1 MSQPLTR
8 KRSFSNRSVDTTSSQ
23 DTPKDV
29 PREVKSA
36 PYKDI
41 RCETLLAKKGS
52 FMGAAPQKTN
62 DAGRHLCKQLLEN
75 EQPVPNDS
83 LFRDDIFE
91 KTCDTIRSENEARV
105 ILDIMRLIVPSAE
118 NLANDGAT
126 KLEILKEKVNS
137 SWLQCLPLID
147 TSPQPDYSVGFREA
161 AFTEDQ
167 INKLSPFIGKDS
179 DQSSVMARFD
189 MYFPFLTC
197 EVKCGAEALSIADRQ
212 NMHSASVS
220 VKGIVELFR
229 RLGWQQKL
237 HREILA
243 FSVSHDNK
251 SVSIYGHYPL
261 IDGDKTSFYR
271 HPVRE
276 FNIRDQDGKEKWTAY
291 KFTRN
296 VYETFVP
303 IHQKRLCSAIDQ
315 LPARYDFD
323 VDPSLNFASQPQRG
337 DGDETESNLSSSQN
351 TDSIANT
358 EHTSRSSALTFKK
371 PTPLRR

>member
-8 KRSFSNRSVDTTSSQ
+8 KRSISNLGADTTSSQ

-52 FMGAAPQKTN
+52 FMGAAPQKIN
-62 DAGRHLCKQLLEN
+62 DDGRHLCQKLLEN
-75 EQPVPNDS
+75 EQPVPDSS

-105 ILDIMRLIVPSAE
+105 VLDIMRLIVPSAE

-137 SWLQCLPLID
+137 SWPKCLPLID
-147 TSPQPDYSVGFREA
+147 TRPQPDYSVGFRES

-167 INKLSPFIGKDS
+167 INKLDPFVGRDS
-179 DQSSVMARFD
+179 EQSSVMARFD

-197 EVKCGAEALSIADRQ
+197 EVKCGTAALNIADRQ

-243 FSVSHDNK
+243 FSVSHDNE
-251 SVSIYGHYPL
+251 SVRIYGHYPL
-261 IDGDKTSFYR
+261 IEGDKSSFYR
-271 HPVRE
+271 HVVRK
-276 FNIRDQDGKEKWTAY
+276 FDITNHDGKDKWTAY

-303 IHQKRLCSAIDQ
+303 IHLKRLCSAIDQ
-315 LPARYDFD
+315 LPARYNFD
-323 VDPSLNFASQPQRG
+323 VDQSLIFASQPERG
-337 DGDETESNLSSSQN
+337 DGDETESNLSSSKD

-358 EHTSRSSALTFKK
+358 EHTSQGSALTFKK
-371 PTPLRR
+371 PTPMRR